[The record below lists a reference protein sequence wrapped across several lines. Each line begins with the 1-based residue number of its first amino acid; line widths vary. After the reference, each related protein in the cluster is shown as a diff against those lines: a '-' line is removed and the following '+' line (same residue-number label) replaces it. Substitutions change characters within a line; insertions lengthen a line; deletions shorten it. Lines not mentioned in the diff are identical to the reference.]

1 MDDKLVPGGKARPDE
16 SSSAKSDT
24 EGASNGTPLEE
35 SQDGAR
41 FAEAHDETS
50 QPKDCV
56 PDAASVG
63 AAASAETPQPPA
75 DDEADS
81 GETQSGDTEHDAPAG
96 KAQGKSKEYRD
107 WGSSAKKF
115 FSSTVGKVAV
125 GIVAVVLVGGFLL
138 GTHIICFHD
147 WAEATCTEPA
157 TCTICGRT
165 QGEPKGHDWTDATCT
180 SPKTCKV
187 CGETEGGPLGHDVAE
202 WSVTKQASCS
212 ETGSKTG
219 TCRRC
224 GKEITDSV
232 PTLDHTPGDWQITK
246 DVSVTSSGAVI
257 PGTQARFCT
266 VCGKQ
271 VDSAEYT
278 IDLSVS
284 QKNALKKAA
293 SYLDYTSFS
302 HSGLVHQLEFEGFS
316 TEDAKFAA
324 DHCGADWNVQA
335 EKKAKSYMEFTSF
348 SRSGLIHQ
356 LEFEGFT
363 AEQAKHGADSVGL

>member
-1 MDDKLVPGGKARPDE
+1 MDDKLVPHRKDRPDKGDATQGGAE
-16 SSSAKSDT
+16 IAPDAVSQ
-24 EGASNGTPLEE
+24 EGA
-35 SQDGAR
+35 QDGTQS
-41 FAEAHDETS
+41 AEAKDDDSQVKDNAAGETS
-50 QPKDCV
+50 AD
-56 PDAASVG
+56 
-63 AAASAETPQPPA
+63 AAASAETPQPPS

-81 GETQSGDTEHDAPAG
+81 YKEQPDDGEQRADAA
-96 KAQGKSKEYRD
+96 KAQPKPKKYQN
-107 WGSSAKKF
+107 WGSVAKKF
-115 FSSTVGKVAV
+115 FSTTAGKVAV
-125 GIVAVVLVGGFLL
+125 GIVAVVLVGGFLF

-147 WAEATCTEPA
+147 WAEATCTQPA

-165 QGEPKGHDWTDATCT
+165 QGEPKGHDWTGATCT
-180 SPKTCKV
+180 VPKTCKV
-187 CGETEGGPLGHDVAE
+187 CGEMEGAPLGHDVAE
-202 WSVTKQASCS
+202 WNVTKQASCS

-224 GKEITDSV
+224 GKEIVDSI
-232 PTLDHTPGDWQITK
+232 PTLDHTPGEWQITK
-246 DVSVTSSGAVI
+246 DVSVTSSGTVI

-271 VDSAEYT
+271 VDSKEYT

-302 HSGLVHQLEFEGFS
+302 HSGLVRQLEFEGFS
-316 TEDAKFAA
+316 TDDAKFAA

-335 EKKAKSYMEFTSF
+335 EKKAKSYMDCTSF
-348 SRSGLIHQ
+348 SRSGLIRQ

>member
-1 MDDKLVPGGKARPDE
+1 MDDKLVPRRKDRPDKGDATQGGAE
-16 SSSAKSDT
+16 IAPDAVSQ
-24 EGASNGTPLEE
+24 EGA
-35 SQDGAR
+35 QDGTQS
-41 FAEAHDETS
+41 AEAKDDGS
-50 QPKDCV
+50 QVKNN
-56 PDAASVG
+56 AAGEVSADT
-63 AAASAETPQPPA
+63 AAPAETPQPPS

-81 GETQSGDTEHDAPAG
+81 RDEQPDGGERRADAA
-96 KAQGKSKEYRD
+96 KAQPKPKKYQN
-107 WGSSAKKF
+107 WGSVAKKF
-115 FSSTVGKVAV
+115 FSTTAGKVAV
-125 GIVAVVLVGGFLL
+125 GIVAVVLVGGFLF

-165 QGEPKGHDWTDATCT
+165 QGEPKGHDWTEATCT
-180 SPKTCKV
+180 APKTCKV
-187 CGETEGGPLGHDVAE
+187 CGKMEGAPLGHDVAE
-202 WSVTKQASCS
+202 WNVTKQASCS

-224 GKEITDSV
+224 GKEIVDSI
-232 PTLDHTPGDWQITK
+232 PTLDHTPGEWQITK
-246 DVSVTSSGAVI
+246 DVSVTSSGTVV

-266 VCGKQ
+266 VCGEQ
-271 VDSAEYT
+271 VDSKEYT
-278 IDLSVS
+278 IELSVS

-316 TEDAKFAA
+316 SDDAKFAA